1 MLQHFQNKQDLSW
14 KQPTEQTVKTSIS
27 KQLSTTLDDTTI
39 PDDMKVKNYSHN
51 LNRFLRTKREIE
63 VENQPTIDE
72 LLDVPLNKKAKRV
85 SKKRKSPMQRQK
97 SLRIKKK
104 PRRFADID
112 WERW

>member
-14 KQPTEQTVKTSIS
+14 KQPAEQTVKTSIS

-39 PDDMKVKNYSHN
+39 PDDMKVKNYNHN

-63 VENQPTIDE
+63 VEDQPTIDE
-72 LLDVPLNKKAKRV
+72 LLDIPLNKKTKRV
-85 SKKRKSPMQRQK
+85 PKKRQSPMQRRK

-104 PRRFADID
+104 PQRFADID